1 MPRPYPPEFRERAI
15 ALVREGRQAKQTAA
29 DLGIHEVTL
38 HSWLRQDD
46 IDNGRRP
53 GRSTS
58 EDAQLRAA
66 RGRIR
71 QLEQELKIVKL
82 ASKWLAE
89 EERVDPKG
97 APGDRPSRRC
107 RGTRRDLLPTYGGL
121 SAGLLQ
127 IPEASHER
135 HAIAEA
141 VAHRSDS

>member
-1 MPRPYPPEFRERAI
+1 MPRPYPPEFRARAI
-15 ALVREGRQAKQTAA
+15 ALVCEGRQVKQTAA

-46 IDNGRRP
+46 IDYGRRP

-58 EDAQLRAA
+58 EDAELRAA

-82 ASKWLAE
+82 ASKWLSA

-97 APGDRPSRRC
+97 R
-107 RGTRRDLLPTYGGL
+107 TR
-121 SAGLLQ
+121 
-127 IPEASHER
+127 
-135 HAIAEA
+135 
-141 VAHRSDS
+141 